1 MAVAGFRPHFVAT
14 IAAGLAACTPVA
26 PGPGAPLTEL
36 AGTSWRVVQVN
47 GRPTPGTGDYS
58 MQFRSG
64 GEFGAKFG
72 CNGMG
77 GRYRLVVDM
86 LTVGDLA
93 QTLMGCPEPAST
105 FESQG
110 AAVLGQPARIAFA
123 SNERMFLSNA
133 AGSIVLE
140 PVP

>member
-1 MAVAGFRPHFVAT
+1 MAAAGSSSLFLAGF
-14 IAAGLAACTPVA
+14 AAVVAACTPAGPV
-26 PGPGAPLTEL
+26 PGAPLTEL
-36 AGTSWRVVQVN
+36 AGTKWRVVQVN
-47 GRPTPGTGDYS
+47 GQPTPATGDYS
-58 MQFRSG
+58 MSFEADRL
-64 GEFGAKFG
+64 GAKFG

-77 GRYRLVVDM
+77 GRYRLTVDI
-86 LTVGDLA
+86 LTVSDLA

-123 SNERMFLSNA
+123 SDERMFLSNA